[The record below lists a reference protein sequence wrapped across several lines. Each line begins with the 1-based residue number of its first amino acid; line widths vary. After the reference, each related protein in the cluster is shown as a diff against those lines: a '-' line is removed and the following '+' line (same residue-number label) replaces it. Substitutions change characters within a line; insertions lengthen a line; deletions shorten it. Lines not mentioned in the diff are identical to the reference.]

1 MSCDADPTPALEPE
15 RVHPPGPTLAPSSM
29 RMRIAEARQAGTK
42 AAIDANAVEEDP
54 TRLRMVD
61 SPSGPQLMLDNTLC
75 ERDPAQILSPG
86 HIEVFLTAV
95 DEEPSSKQAGGAAGA
110 SPDGAERGRRFKV
123 STPSPCE
130 TALARKPPSLWL
142 CSDLDPLFPRRFAS
156 AKRCRAVSR
165 LPRTRSR
172 RRGGASLTR

>member
-29 RMRIAEARQAGTK
+29 RMRIAEARRAGTK
-42 AAIDANAVEEDP
+42 AAIAANAVEEDP

-86 HIEVFLTAV
+86 HIEVFLTAA

-130 TALARKPPSLWL
+130 TALARKPPP
-142 CSDLDPLFPRRFAS
+142 CGFA
-156 AKRCRAVSR
+156 AI
-165 LPRTRSR
+165 
-172 RRGGASLTR
+172 LTRCSPAGLHPPKGAVQCRGFRGRDRAGVAAPR

>member
-1 MSCDADPTPALEPE
+1 MNFPWRDGN
-15 RVHPPGPTLAPSSM
+15 RVELLINGEEYFPRLFQC
-29 RMRIAEARQAGTK
+29 IAEARRAGTK
-42 AAIDANAVEEDP
+42 AAIAANAVEEDP

-61 SPSGPQLMLDNTLC
+61 SPSSPQLMLDNTLC

-123 STPSPCE
+123 STPSP
-130 TALARKPPSLWL
+130 
-142 CSDLDPLFPRRFAS
+142 
-156 AKRCRAVSR
+156 
-165 LPRTRSR
+165 
-172 RRGGASLTR
+172 